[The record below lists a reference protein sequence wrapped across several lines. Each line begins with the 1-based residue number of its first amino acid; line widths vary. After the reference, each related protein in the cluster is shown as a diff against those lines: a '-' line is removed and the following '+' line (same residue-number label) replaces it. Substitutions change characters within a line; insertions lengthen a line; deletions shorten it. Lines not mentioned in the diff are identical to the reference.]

1 MIYTLIKQG
10 NQKMRLGTKSITSFI
25 LTTAIVLSSFSFV
38 AAFPDEG
45 MYTPD
50 QIARLPLRQR
60 GLKIN
65 PIDLYNPNGTDISD
79 AVIRLSIG
87 CTAEFV
93 SPKGL
98 ILTNHHCGF
107 DALVSASTPQM
118 DYVEQAFPAPSNRL

>member
-1 MIYTLIKQG
+1 MLCFIHFNRQG
-10 NQKMRLGTKSITSFI
+10 TQNMRLTDKFLTSFI
-25 LTTAIVLSSFSFV
+25 LMTALLLSSFSLA

-50 QIARLPLRQR
+50 QFAKLPLKQR

-65 PIDLYNPNGTDISD
+65 PSDLYNPNGVDISD

-93 SPKGL
+93 SPQGL
-98 ILTNHHCGF
+98 ILTN
-107 DALVSASTPQM
+107 
-118 DYVEQAFPAPSNRL
+118 Y